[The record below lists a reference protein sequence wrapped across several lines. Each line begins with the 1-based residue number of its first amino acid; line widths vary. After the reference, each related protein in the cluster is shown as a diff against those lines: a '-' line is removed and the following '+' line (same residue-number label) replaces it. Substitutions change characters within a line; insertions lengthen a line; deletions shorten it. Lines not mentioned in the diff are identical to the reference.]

1 MSVLLIVFKVYITI
15 EKIQSILRSEG
26 QGSSNIIDQLQN
38 NLNDRDKIIKMLFE
52 QVFFLENEVSSLNI
66 SFEDEISNLN
76 FKIQLK
82 NNRIDEL
89 TKRVNLNINIIQ
101 SMIDYVYENYS
112 DVNIAD
118 LVEICNIERI
128 EDNLLI
134 PKDLATRESKDIAVV
149 KNGDTERLILKIMEE
164 ETVSKD
170 RELTSEIIEVLT
182 NYKEIKNKL
191 VYATTEYN
199 KNIYLL
205 KSIVCNDIS
214 VENDD
219 ILSLYTY
226 SKFEDLIN
234 QVELKFKNITSNYE
248 ALQEEIIVLKEK
260 NIVRQDLEDVIDKEE
275 NSIYVK
281 GKYGETPESKSN
293 GKDVNFEIKN
303 YSNRLEEIMKELK
316 IYHEDGAIRNLVSN
330 ISVLVNFILNV
341 LL

>member
-293 GKDVNFEIKN
+293 GRDVNFEIKN